1 MIANRRLVKKWFFN
15 NRLKL
20 IIFFLLCLSFLDKN
34 NYLLNI
40 LLFYFGFDLENLSKY
55 ETQMNTQLTE

>member
-20 IIFFLLCLSFLDKN
+20 IIFLLCLSFLDKN